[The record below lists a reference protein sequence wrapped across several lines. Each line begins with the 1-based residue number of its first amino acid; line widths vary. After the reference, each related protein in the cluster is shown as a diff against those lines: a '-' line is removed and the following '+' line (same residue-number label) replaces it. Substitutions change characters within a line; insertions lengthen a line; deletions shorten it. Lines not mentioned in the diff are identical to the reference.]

1 MLILSVLF
9 EEIFSVMRQNKEYY
23 RYKHEQY
30 SNGCKEELQ
39 RFTHV
44 CCGFCFNEDC
54 IFVGACV
61 LAAGVAVE
69 NDNAPKFFK

>member
-44 CCGFCFNEDC
+44 MLWFLFQRGLHFCRSVCLSCGCCRGE
-54 IFVGACV
+54 
-61 LAAGVAVE
+61 
-69 NDNAPKFFK
+69 

>member
-30 SNGCKEELQ
+30 SNGCKEEL
-39 RFTHV
+39 
-44 CCGFCFNEDC
+44 
-54 IFVGACV
+54 
-61 LAAGVAVE
+61 
-69 NDNAPKFFK
+69 

>member
-39 RFTHV
+39 R
-44 CCGFCFNEDC
+44 N
-54 IFVGACV
+54 
-61 LAAGVAVE
+61 AAMFL
-69 NDNAPKFFK
+69 NDVPLGNSCSI

>member
-44 CCGFCFNEDC
+44 MLWFLFQRGLHFCR
-54 IFVGACV
+54 
-61 LAAGVAVE
+61 L
-69 NDNAPKFFK
+69 

>member
-9 EEIFSVMRQNKEYY
+9 EEIFSMMRQNKEYY

-39 RFTHV
+39 RFTNV
-44 CCGFCFNEDC
+44 MLWFLF
-54 IFVGACV
+54 
-61 LAAGVAVE
+61 
-69 NDNAPKFFK
+69 